1 MSFMPGNHS
10 HTVIQYNNLLA
21 EVHRL
26 EETQESP
33 EDLQIQTTPGE
44 VICNVVDNR
53 HRDLK
58 DHQGHL
64 TDLHGDNH
72 LKDQD
77 HPSGGFPLQVGPLGS
92 TAE

>member
-26 EETQESP
+26 EETQETP

-44 VICNVVDNR
+44 IICNVVDNHHKDLQGDNR
-53 HRDLK
+53 HK
-58 DHQGHL
+58 
-64 TDLHGDNH
+64 DLHGDNH

-77 HPSGGFPLQVGPLGS
+77 QPSGGSPLQVGPLGS
-92 TAE
+92 TVE